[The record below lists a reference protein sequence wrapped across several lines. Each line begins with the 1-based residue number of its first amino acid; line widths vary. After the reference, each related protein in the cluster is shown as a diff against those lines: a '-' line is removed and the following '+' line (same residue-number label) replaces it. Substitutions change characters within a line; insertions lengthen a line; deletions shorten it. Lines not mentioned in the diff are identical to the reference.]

1 MIFTTLLPSDQLRQ
15 FHRGGTTIATR
26 LDKTR
31 MIVHSFSGPPLP
43 YPHCRGDAGRRI
55 SPPGFEVRPNEV
67 AMPSLHPVFRWSFP
81 ALIVSVLLA
90 ACGKSAP
97 PPPAAPPAMEV
108 GVVTLQPQ
116 TVTLTRELPGR
127 TSPYLVAEVRPQV
140 GGIVKARLFTEG
152 SHVKA
157 GQPLYQLDD
166 AIPRADQET
175 ARASLVRA
183 QATLNAARAKAARWA
198 ELVTTGNVSKQ
209 DNENMIAALNQ
220 AEADVVAAQA
230 VLDRGNVI
238 LAHARI
244 TSPITG
250 RIGKSA
256 VTQGALV
263 TANQAE
269 ALATVQQLDPIYV
282 DVTQSSAEL
291 LDLRKRFAAGL
302 LEQARNLPVTIL
314 LEDGS
319 RHEHEGKL
327 TFTDVTVDPGTGSFL
342 LRVVVP
348 NPEDILLPGM
358 YVRAVVNSG
367 VRQDALLVPQQ
378 GIARDPK
385 GNTTAMVVG
394 EDSKV
399 AVRPVRVAQTV
410 GDKWLVDDGLRAG
423 DKVIVEGLQK
433 IRPGAQVKA
442 TDTAIAKA
450 APAAS
455 GAAPAKPA
463 AATTEAAP
471 AKSAPAANKQ

>member
-1 MIFTTLLPSDQLRQ
+1 MS
-15 FHRGGTTIATR
+15 
-26 LDKTR
+26 
-31 MIVHSFSGPPLP
+31 
-43 YPHCRGDAGRRI
+43 
-55 SPPGFEVRPNEV
+55 SP
-67 AMPSLHPVFRWSFP
+67 HPVFRLSVP
-81 ALIVSVLLA
+81 ALVVSVLLA
-90 ACGKSAP
+90 ACDKSVP

-108 GVVTLQPQ
+108 SVVTLQPQ

-152 SHVKA
+152 SRVKA

-175 ARASLVRA
+175 AKAALVRA
-183 QATLNAARAKAARWA
+183 QAALNSARPKAERWA
-198 ELVTTGNVSKQ
+198 ELAKTGNVSKQ
-209 DNENMIAALNQ
+209 DNENTIAALRQ

-250 RIGKSA
+250 RIGKSS

-263 TANQAE
+263 TANQAD

-282 DVTQSSAEL
+282 DVTRSSAEL
-291 LDLRKRFAAGL
+291 LELRRQIAAGR
-302 LEQARNLPVTIL
+302 LEQGTNLPVTIL

-319 RHEHEGKL
+319 RYEHEGKL
-327 TFTDVTVDPGTGSFL
+327 TFTDVTVDPGTGSFMV
-342 LRVVVP
+342 RVVVP
-348 NPEDILLPGM
+348 NPDDILLPGM
-358 YVRAVVNSG
+358 YVRAAVSSG

-385 GNTTAMVVG
+385 GNTTTMNVG
-394 EDSKV
+394 EDGQV
-399 AVRPVRVAQTV
+399 AVRPVTV
-410 GDKWLVDDGLRAG
+410 SRTIGDKWLVDNGLRAG

-433 IRPGAQVKA
+433 IRPGALVR
-442 TDTAIAKA
+442 AIEAVPAKL
-450 APAAS
+450 APA
-455 GAAPAKPA
+455 P
-463 AATTEAAP
+463 TEAGS
-471 AKSAPAANKQ
+471 AKMTPAANKQ

>member
-1 MIFTTLLPSDQLRQ
+1 MSSPHPAF
-15 FHRGGTTIATR
+15 R
-26 LDKTR
+26 LS
-31 MIVHSFSGPPLP
+31 V
-43 YPHCRGDAGRRI
+43 
-55 SPPGFEVRPNEV
+55 
-67 AMPSLHPVFRWSFP
+67 P
-81 ALIVSVLLA
+81 ALVVSVLLA

-108 GVVTLQPQ
+108 SVVTLQPQ

-152 SHVKA
+152 SRVKA

-175 ARASLVRA
+175 AKAALVRA
-183 QATLNAARAKAARWA
+183 QAALNSARPKAERWA
-198 ELVTTGNVSKQ
+198 ELAKTGNVSKQ
-209 DNENMIAALNQ
+209 DNENAIAALRQ

-250 RIGKSA
+250 RIGKSS

-263 TANQAE
+263 TANQAD

-282 DVTQSSAEL
+282 DVTRSSAEL
-291 LDLRKRFAAGL
+291 LELRRQIAAGR
-302 LEQARNLPVTIL
+302 LEQGTNLPVTVL

-319 RHEHEGKL
+319 RYEHEGKL
-327 TFTDVTVDPGTGSFL
+327 TFTDVTVDPGTGSFMV
-342 LRVVVP
+342 RVVVP
-348 NPEDILLPGM
+348 NPDDILLPGM
-358 YVRAVVNSG
+358 YVRAAVSSG

-385 GNTTAMVVG
+385 GNTTTMIVG
-394 EDSKV
+394 EDGKV
-399 AVRPVRVAQTV
+399 AVRPVTV
-410 GDKWLVDDGLRAG
+410 SRTIGDKWLVDNGLRAG

-433 IRPGAQVKA
+433 IRPGAAVR
-442 TDTAIAKA
+442 AIEAVPA
-450 APAAS
+450 RTAPAATEA
-455 GAAPAKPA
+455 GPAKV
-463 AATTEAAP
+463 T
-471 AKSAPAANKQ
+471 PAANKQ

>member
-1 MIFTTLLPSDQLRQ
+1 MS
-15 FHRGGTTIATR
+15 
-26 LDKTR
+26 
-31 MIVHSFSGPPLP
+31 S
-43 YPHCRGDAGRRI
+43 PHPA
-55 SPPGFEVRPNEV
+55 
-67 AMPSLHPVFRWSFP
+67 LRWSIP
-81 ALIVSVLLA
+81 TLIVGVLLA
-90 ACGKSAP
+90 ACGKSEP
-97 PPPAAPPAMEV
+97 PPAAAPPAMEV

-152 SHVKA
+152 SRVKA

-175 ARASLVRA
+175 ARAALVRA
-183 QATLNAARAKAARWA
+183 EAALNSARPKAARWA
-198 ELVTTGNVSKQ
+198 ELAKTGNVSKQ
-209 DNENMIAALNQ
+209 DNENVVAALRQ
-220 AEADVVAAQA
+220 AEADVVAARA

-250 RIGKSA
+250 RIGKSS

-263 TANQAE
+263 TANQTDP
-269 ALATVQQLDPIYV
+269 LATVQQLDPIYV
-282 DVTQSSAEL
+282 DVTRSSAEL
-291 LDLRKRFAAGL
+291 LELRRQFAAGR

-319 RHEHEGKL
+319 RYQHEGRL

-348 NPEDILLPGM
+348 NPDDLLLPGM
-358 YVRAVVNSG
+358 YVRAVVSSG

-394 EDSKV
+394 EDGKV
-399 AVRPVRVAQTV
+399 AVRPVRVAHTV
-410 GDKWLVDDGLRAG
+410 GDRWLVDEGLRAG

-433 IRPGAQVKA
+433 IRPGMPVKA
-442 TDTAIAKA
+442 IEAALART
-450 APAAS
+450 APAVS
-455 GAAPAKPA
+455 GAAPALPTAARSEPTPAPSTPA
-463 AATTEAAP
+463 ATGAA
-471 AKSAPAANKQ
+471 ANAAPAANKK

>member
-1 MIFTTLLPSDQLRQ
+1 MS
-15 FHRGGTTIATR
+15 
-26 LDKTR
+26 
-31 MIVHSFSGPPLP
+31 S
-43 YPHCRGDAGRRI
+43 PHPA
-55 SPPGFEVRPNEV
+55 
-67 AMPSLHPVFRWSFP
+67 FRWSIP
-81 ALIVSVLLA
+81 TLIVGVLLA
-90 ACGKSAP
+90 ACGKSEP
-97 PPPAAPPAMEV
+97 PPAAAPPAMEV

-152 SHVKA
+152 SRVKA

-175 ARASLVRA
+175 ARAALVRA
-183 QATLNAARAKAARWA
+183 EAALNSARPKAARWA
-198 ELVTTGNVSKQ
+198 ELAKTGNVSKQ
-209 DNENMIAALNQ
+209 DNENVVAALRQ
-220 AEADVVAAQA
+220 AEADVVAARA

-250 RIGKSA
+250 RIGKSS

-263 TANQAE
+263 TANQTDP
-269 ALATVQQLDPIYV
+269 LATVQQLDPIYV
-282 DVTQSSAEL
+282 DVTRSSAEL
-291 LDLRKRFAAGL
+291 LELRRQFAAGR

-319 RHEHEGKL
+319 RYQHEGRL

-348 NPEDILLPGM
+348 NPDDLLLPGM
-358 YVRAVVNSG
+358 YVRAVVSSG

-394 EDSKV
+394 EDGKV
-399 AVRPVRVAQTV
+399 AVRPVRVAHTV
-410 GDKWLVDDGLRAG
+410 GDRWLVDEGLRAG

-433 IRPGAQVKA
+433 IRPGMPVKA
-442 TDTAIAKA
+442 IEAALART
-450 APAAS
+450 APAVS
-455 GAAPAKPA
+455 GAAPALPTAARSESAPAPSTPA
-463 AATTEAAP
+463 ATGAA
-471 AKSAPAANKQ
+471 ANAAPAANKK

>member
-1 MIFTTLLPSDQLRQ
+1 MS
-15 FHRGGTTIATR
+15 
-26 LDKTR
+26 
-31 MIVHSFSGPPLP
+31 
-43 YPHCRGDAGRRI
+43 
-55 SPPGFEVRPNEV
+55 SPRPAV
-67 AMPSLHPVFRWSFP
+67 RWSVP
-81 ALIVSVLLA
+81 ALIASMLLA

-152 SHVKA
+152 SRVKA

-175 ARASLVRA
+175 AKASLARA
-183 QATLNAARAKAARWA
+183 QAALNSARPKAARWE
-198 ELVTTGNVSKQ
+198 ELAKTGNVSKQ
-209 DNENMIAALNQ
+209 DNENVMAALRQ

-250 RIGKSA
+250 RIGKSS

-263 TANQAE
+263 TANQDA
-269 ALATVQQLDPIYV
+269 ALATIQQLDPIYV

-291 LDLRKRFAAGL
+291 LELRKQVAAGK
-302 LEQARNLPVTIL
+302 LERPRDLPVTIL

-319 RHEHEGKL
+319 RYQHQGRL

-348 NPEDILLPGM
+348 NPDDLLLPGM
-358 YVRAVVNSG
+358 YVRAVIGSG
-367 VRQDALLVPQQ
+367 TRQDALLVPQQ
-378 GIARDPK
+378 GVARDPK
-385 GNTTAMVVG
+385 GNTTVMVVG
-394 EDSKV
+394 EDGKV
-399 AVRPVRVAQTV
+399 AVRPVRVAHTV

-423 DKVIVEGLQK
+423 DRVIVEGLQK
-433 IRPGAQVKA
+433 IRPGVPVKA
-442 TDTAIAKA
+442 VEA
-450 APAAS
+450 APAAAGPAAK
-455 GAAPAKPA
+455 GAAPGTSAP
-463 AATTEAAP
+463 ATTEAAP
-471 AKSAPAANKQ
+471 AQAAPAANKP